1 MTRDMRETRW
11 NSLAGAA
18 SVTRRQVTTSGAALG
33 ALALFAPG
41 CARAQSDEEDGMADT
56 IIVNARV
63 TTLDRTN
70 PEGEALA
77 VKNGL
82 VQAVGSRDAI
92 MRRADRTTRV
102 IDAGGRRVI
111 PGLNDSHTH
120 LIRGGLNYNME
131 LRWKGVPSV
140 ADALGML
147 RSQAERTPAPQWV
160 RVVGGWSEFQFA
172 ERRMP
177 TLDEIN
183 AAAPDTP
190 VFILHLYARA
200 LLNRAALDV
209 LGITRDTPDPPGGV
223 IEKDARGNPT
233 GMLIAKPSAL
243 ILYSTLAQGPKLPVE
258 DQISSTRHFMREL
271 NRLGIT
277 SVIDAGGGGQIY
289 PEDYQVIQ
297 RLHDADQL
305 TVRIAYNLFAQ
316 KAGEELSDYERWMEM
331 TEPAAGSAFFRM
343 NGAGENLTWSAA
355 DFENFLEPR
364 PDLAPTMERDLEK
377 IVELLATNEWPFRI
391 HATYDASIDRFL
403 TVFERVNQRQP
414 FKTRFIIDHA
424 ETISERNIERVKALG
439 GGIAT
444 QHRMAFQGE
453 YFVDRYGA
461 EAARLTPPIAKMLE
475 TDVPVGAGTDATRVA
490 SYDPWVSLYWL
501 TTGKTLGGMPLYG
514 EDNVLDRETALGLW
528 TRGSA
533 WFSGEQD
540 VKGTLAPGQYADL
553 AILSADL
560 ISVPPEEIRRINA
573 LMTMVGGKVVH
584 GEGDFADL
592 APPLPPASPSWT
604 PIGAFASPGM
614 RSASVQPSVRHARS
628 CHDGCASACGIH
640 GHDHRIAWANP
651 IPVRDL
657 RSFWGALGC
666 SCFAG

>member
-1 MTRDMRETRW
+1 MRETHW
-11 NSLAGAA
+11 KSSAGAA
-18 SVTRRQVTTSGAALG
+18 SVTRRQITKSGTALG

-41 CARAQSDEEDGMADT
+41 WGRAQSNEEDGMADT
-56 IIVNARV
+56 IITNARV
-63 TTLDRTN
+63 TTLDRAK
-70 PEGEALA
+70 PEGRALA
-77 VKNGL
+77 IRDGL
-82 VQAVGSRDAI
+82 VQAVGPRDEI
-92 MRRADRTTRV
+92 MRLADRKTRV

-120 LIRGGLNYNME
+120 LIRGGLNYNLE
-131 LRWKGVPSV
+131 LRWEGVPSV
-140 ADALGML
+140 ADALRML
-147 RSQAERTPAPQWV
+147 KEQAERTPAPQWV

-177 TLDEIN
+177 TLGEIN

-190 VFILHLYARA
+190 VFILHLYANA
-200 LLNRAALDV
+200 LLNRAALNV
-209 LGITRDTPDPPGGV
+209 LGITRDTPNPPGGV
-223 IEKDARGNPT
+223 VEKDARGEPT

-243 ILYSTLAQGPKLPVE
+243 ILYSTLAQGPKLPLE
-258 DQISSTRHFMREL
+258 DQINSTRHFMREL
-271 NRLGIT
+271 NRLGVT
-277 SVIDAGGGGQIY
+277 SVIDAGGGGQNY

-297 RLHDADQL
+297 RLHDAGEL

-316 KAGEELSDYERWMEM
+316 TAGKELLDYERWVAM
-331 TEPAAGSAFFRM
+331 TEPGAGSTLLRM

-391 HATYDASIDRFL
+391 HATYDESIDRFM

-461 EAARLTPPIAKMLE
+461 ETARLTPPIAKMLE
-475 TDVPVGAGTDATRVA
+475 MDVPVGAGTDATRVA

-514 EDNVLDRETALGLW
+514 EENVLDRETALRLW
-528 TRGSA
+528 TQGSA

-553 AILSADL
+553 AILSADMM
-560 ISVPPEEIRRINA
+560 SVPPEEIRRINA
-573 LMTMVGGKVVH
+573 VMTMVGGKVVH

-604 PIGAFASPGM
+604 PVGTFASPGK
-614 RSASVQPSVRHARS
+614 RTVSVEPLLQHARS

-640 GHDHRIAWANP
+640 GHDHRIAWTNP

-657 RSFWGALGC
+657 KSFWGALGC
-666 SCFAG
+666 SCFMG